1 MDTNN
6 ATPNDQTTPDD
17 AASETETISYG
28 DFVKVRIRVGTITVA
43 EVVPDADKLLRLE
56 VDFGDETRQI
66 VSGIR
71 EFVQSP
77 EDLVGTQAPFVVNL
91 APRTIRGLESQGM
104 ILAVG
109 EAETFAFLRP
119 DRPLPPG
126 TPVH

>member
-1 MDTNN
+1 MTEE
-6 ATPNDQTTPDD
+6 TTPQTEG
-17 AASETETISYG
+17 ATATESAETLISYG
-28 DFVKVRIRVGTITVA
+28 DFVKLTIRVGTITTA

-71 EFVQSP
+71 DFVDTP
-77 EDLVGTQAPFVVNL
+77 ESLVGTQAPFITNL

-109 EAETFAFLRP
+109 DEDTFAFLRP
-119 DRPLPPG
+119 DRLVPPG
-126 TPVH
+126 TTVH